1 MRGRV
6 FFAGFV
12 ARMGNERLPKRV
24 ICGEVDGGK
33 GCSGG
38 QQQDWT
44 GCVERDLSLFNLPT
58 EAKNWTLA
66 GKKAS
71 EWFRR
76 GEEAAAQYM
85 KRWLVTEREQV
96 VKRRAL

>member
-1 MRGRV
+1 MRARV

-12 ARMGNERLPKRV
+12 VRMDNESLPKRV

-38 QQQDWT
+38 QQQGWI
-44 GCVERDLSLFNLPT
+44 GCVERDPSLFHLPT
-58 EAKNWTLA
+58 ETKHWTLS
-66 GKKAS
+66 GKKPS
-71 EWFRR
+71 EWFKR
-76 GEEAAAQYM
+76 GEEAAEQYM

-96 VKRRAL
+96 AKRRAL